1 MRRHAFQAMG
11 TEMELLLD
19 AESDAPL
26 VEAEGELRRL
36 EGLLSR
42 FLPGS
47 ELSRLNAAG
56 SLQVGPELLEL
67 VELAL
72 AARERSGGRF
82 DPTVHDALVRA
93 GYDRSFELVRDDDES
108 ATAAPSPGARC
119 GGGVEIDHAA
129 GRIALEPGVRLD
141 LGGIAKGWAAD
152 RVLTRLAGWGPAL
165 VNAGGDLAAAGAG
178 WPVGVETPTGTLTL
192 ELERG
197 GLATSGR
204 DRRRWERNG
213 REHHH
218 LIDPATGEAA
228 AGDVLTVTA
237 AASSAA
243 EAEVLATS
251 LFLAGTVERA
261 AAEADAAGVP
271 AVLVGADGEVRLAGG
286 LS

>member
-1 MRRHAFQAMG
+1 MLRHAFHAMG

-19 AESDAPL
+19 ADGDGPL
-26 VEAEGELRRL
+26 VEAEHELRRL
-36 EGLLSR
+36 EALLSR
-42 FLPGS
+42 FLPAS

-56 SLQVGPELLEL
+56 SLEAGPELLEL

-82 DPTVHDALVRA
+82 DPTVHDALAQA
-93 GYDRSFELVRDDDES
+93 GYDRSFELLRDDAS
-108 ATAAPSPGARC
+108 VTAARGARC
-119 GGGVEIDHAA
+119 GGGVEVDRGA
-129 GRIALEPGVRLD
+129 GRIALEPGFRLD

-152 RVLTRLAGWGPAL
+152 RVLASLSGWGPAL
-165 VNAGGDLAAAGAG
+165 VNAGGDIAAAGTG
-178 WPVGVETPTGTLTL
+178 WPVGVETPAGTLTL

-204 DRRRWERNG
+204 DRRRWDRDG
-213 REHHH
+213 QEHHH
-218 LIDPATGEAA
+218 LIDPATGEPA

-237 AASSAA
+237 AADTAA

-251 LFLAGTVERA
+251 LFLAGTVESA
-261 AAEADAAGVP
+261 AAEADAEAIP
-271 AVLVGADGEVRLAGG
+271 AVIVGTNGETHLAGG

>member
-1 MRRHAFQAMG
+1 MLRHAFHAMG

-19 AESDAPL
+19 AESDGPL
-26 VEAEGELRRL
+26 VEAEHELRRL
-36 EGLLSR
+36 EALLSR
-42 FLPGS
+42 FLPES

-56 SLQVGPELLEL
+56 ALEVGPELLEL

-93 GYDRSFELVRDDDES
+93 GYDRSFELLRVDAAVAES
-108 ATAAPSPGARC
+108 QGVRC
-119 GGGVEIDHAA
+119 GGGVEVDREA
-129 GRIALEPGVRLD
+129 GRIALELGVRLD

-152 RVLTRLAGWGPAL
+152 RVLASLSGWGPAL

-178 WPVGVETPTGTLTL
+178 WPVGVETPAGTLTL
-192 ELERG
+192 ALERG
-197 GLATSGR
+197 GLASSGR

-228 AGDVLTVTA
+228 TGDVLTVTA
-237 AASSAA
+237 AAGTAA

-251 LFLAGTVERA
+251 LFLAGTAERA
-261 AAEADAAGVP
+261 AAEADAEAIP
-271 AVLVGADGEVRLAGG
+271 AVIVGTNGETHLAGG